1 MLTDTSLRYINS
13 GSFDPW
19 GGPGFA
25 KCASLLNEE
34 FERVFYKNDFSFGVT
49 VINFYMTYGGTNWG
63 NLGQPGGYTSYDY
76 GAAISEDLEVTREK
90 YSEAKLLANFLKK
103 SPAYLT
109 ATAGLAANGSYVSNE
124 AIDATPLYG
133 NGSSTAFY
141 VIRQASYNSLA
152 TTEYTWS
159 PNTTAGVITV
169 PQLST
174 YGSSLKIIGRDAK
187 MSVTDYDVGGTNLL
201 YCSSDIFTWEST
213 GSKTVLV
220 LYGAA
225 GETHEFALPSS
236 LGTSK
241 VSGTKV
247 TTAKKGSYTVVQWQ
261 VTPSQQSVS
270 FGDFTVYLLWRN
282 DVYNWWSLELPAAAP
297 VGNFTSPSKSSIIVK
312 GGYLMRSASISG
324 NNVYLTGDVNATT
337 TVEVVAGA
345 PANANLYFN
354 GKAVTGSASGTPVSV
369 ISDGQPQAPTASPV
383 SVISDGQPQ
392 APTASAV
399 SVISD
404 GQPQAP
410 AASSSP
416 NAVLSAS
423 IAYVSP
429 SISLPDLSSL
439 EWKYIDSLPE
449 IQSSYDDSKWPVCSK
464 KTTNNPTQLTTPT
477 SLYAS
482 DYGFHTGSVEYRG
495 HFTATSSSSPTLKLE
510 TQGGYAF
517 GHSIWLN
524 STFVGSWVGIDADQN
539 YNASYA
545 LPVQAGESYII
556 TILIDN
562 MGLAENF
569 SPGADTMKAPR
580 GILTYSL
587 SGYSQDAI
595 TWKIQGN
602 LGGENYADLTRGPLN
617 EGALYAERQGY
628 HLPAPPSANWA
639 VGSPL
644 QGFGSA
650 GVRMYT
656 TSFSLNLPTP
666 EYQIPLSFVF
676 SNASTVHADYRS
688 MLFVNGY
695 QFGKYVNNIGP
706 QTSYPVPE
714 GILNYN
720 GENWVAVT
728 LWALDEGGASV
739 QGLDL
744 VAGHPV
750 MSGRGAVRNSPMPA
764 WKQRAGAY

>member
-1 MLTDTSLRYINS
+1 
-13 GSFDPW
+13 
-19 GGPGFA
+19 
-25 KCASLLNEE
+25 
-34 FERVFYKNDFSFGVT
+34 
-49 VINFYMTYGGTNWG
+49 MTYGGTNWG

-76 GAAISEDLEVTREK
+76 GAVITEDLQVTREK

-109 ATAGLAANGSYVSNE
+109 ASAGLAGNGSYVNTK

-141 VIRQASYNSLA
+141 VIRQAAYNSLE
-152 TTEYTWS
+152 TTKYTWS
-159 PNTTAGVITV
+159 PNTTAGVITI

-174 YGSSLKIIGRDAK
+174 LGSSLMIVGRDAK
-187 MSVTDYDVGGTNLL
+187 MSVTDYDVGGINLL
-201 YCSSDIFTWEST
+201 YCSSDVFTWEKS
-213 GSKTVLV
+213 SSATVLV
-220 LYGAA
+220 LYGGA
-225 GETHEFALPSS
+225 GELHEFALPSS
-236 LGTSK
+236 LGSAKTS
-241 VSGTKV
+241 GEKV
-247 TTAKKGSYTVVQWQ
+247 TTAKKGSYTIVQWE
-261 VTPSQQSVS
+261 VTPAQQSVS
-270 FGDFTVYLLWRN
+270 IGDFTVYLLWRN

-297 VGNFTSPSKSSIIVK
+297 LGNFTSPSKSSLIVK
-312 GGYLMRSASISG
+312 GGYLMRSATISG

-345 PANANLYFN
+345 PAHAKLYFN
-354 GKAVTGSASGTPVSV
+354 GKPVSGSV
-369 ISDGQPQAPTASPV
+369 PGAPVSTIADGQPQAPTATPV
-383 SVISDGQPQ
+383 S
-392 APTASAV
+392 T
-399 SVISD
+399 ISD

-410 AASSSP
+410 AVSGSSSTI
-416 NAVLSAS
+416 LSAQ

-429 SISLPDLSSL
+429 SISIPNLSSL

-449 IQSSYDDSKWPVCSK
+449 IQPAYDDSKWTLCSEK
-464 KTTNNPTQLTTPT
+464 STNNPRQLTTPT

-482 DYGFHTGSVEYRG
+482 DYGFNTGSVEYRG
-495 HFTATSSSSPTLKLE
+495 HFTASSSGAPALKLE

-524 STFVGSWVGIDADQN
+524 STFIGSWVGIDADQN

-545 LPVQAGESYII
+545 LPVQSGESYVI

-587 SGYSQDAI
+587 AGYAQDDI
-595 TWKIQGN
+595 SWKIQGN
-602 LGGENYADLTRGPLN
+602 LGGEDYIDLTRGPLN
-617 EGALYAERQGY
+617 EGAFYVEREGY
-628 HLPAPPSANWA
+628 HLPAPPSTDWA
-639 VGSPL
+639 VGSPT
-644 QGFGSA
+644 QGFGNA
-650 GVRMYT
+650 GLRMYS
-656 TSFSLNLPTP
+656 TSFSLDLPTP

-676 SNASTVHADYRS
+676 RNVTSTDSNYRA
-688 MLFVNGY
+688 MIFVNGY

-714 GILNYN
+714 GILNY
-720 GENWVAVT
+720 GGVNWLAVT
-728 LWALDEGGASV
+728 LWALDEGGAKV
-739 QGLDL
+739 QGLEL

-750 MSGRGAVRNSPMPA
+750 MSGRGEVRNSPMPL
-764 WKQRAGAY
+764 WEQRVGAY

>member
-1 MLTDTSLRYINS
+1 MIDRSLQNICS

-109 ATAGLAANGSYVSNE
+109 ATAGVAANGSYVNND

-141 VIRQASYNSLA
+141 VIRQAAYNSLA

-169 PQLST
+169 PQLNA

-236 LGTSK
+236 LGASK

-247 TTAKKGSYTVVQWQ
+247 TTAKKGSYTVVQWA
-261 VTPSQQSVS
+261 VTPSQQSVA

-282 DVYNWWSLELPAAAP
+282 DVYNWWSLELPASAP
-297 VGNFTSPSKSSIIVK
+297 VGNFTSPSKSSVIVK

-345 PANANLYFN
+345 PANAKLYFN
-354 GKAVTGSASGTPVSV
+354 GKAATSSASGTPVSV

-392 APTASAV
+392 AP
-399 SVISD
+399 
-404 GQPQAP
+404 
-410 AASSSP
+410 AASGSP
-416 NAVLSAS
+416 NAVPSAS

-429 SISLPDLSSL
+429 SISLPKLSSL

-449 IQSSYDDSKWPVCSK
+449 IQPSYDDSEWPVCSK
-464 KTTNNPTQLTTPT
+464 KTTNNPIQLTTPT

-482 DYGFHTGSVEYRG
+482 DYGFNTGSVVYRG
-495 HFTATSSSSPTLKLE
+495 HFTAASSSSPTLKLE

-524 STFVGSWVGIDADQN
+524 STFIGSWVGIDADQN
-539 YNASYA
+539 YNGSYI
-545 LPVQAGESYII
+545 LPVSAGESYVI
-556 TILIDN
+556 TVLIDN

-587 SGYSQDAI
+587 SGYAQDAI

-639 VGSPL
+639 IGSPL
-644 QGFGSA
+644 QGFGSS
-650 GVRMYT
+650 GVRMYS

-676 SNASTVHADYRS
+676 SNTSTAHADYRS

-750 MSGRGAVRNSPMPA
+750 MSGRGSVRNSPMPA
-764 WKQRAGAY
+764 WKQRVGAY